1 MKRGRRNDEECILL
15 VPRSYF
21 ILLFMSYT
29 FRITGKKPI
38 KLKNFDPNHDAG
50 LTREEAEAKTVA
62 LCDELM
68 KRQEL
73 LYAASDHSVLL
84 VLQGRDTS
92 GKDGTIR
99 VVMGPLNSLGCNVA
113 SFKVPTS
120 HELAHDFL
128 WRVHQ
133 QTPGKGEI
141 TIFNRSHYEDVLVVR
156 VHNLVSK
163 KVWKSRFDHI
173 NNFEKLLVDT
183 NTIVLKFYLHIS
195 KEEQE
200 ERLLEREQDKT
211 KAWKLSV
218 GDWKERE
225 HWDDYTA
232 AYEDAIN
239 RCSTKDAPWHI
250 VPANKKWFR
259 NLAVA
264 QALVDALEPYKK
276 AWLKKLD
283 AMGAEEKALIE
294 EFRSNKQSRK

>member
-1 MKRGRRNDEECILL
+1 
-15 VPRSYF
+15 
-21 ILLFMSYT
+21 MSYT
-29 FRITGKKPI
+29 FRITGKKKI
-38 KLKNFDPNHDAG
+38 NLKDFDPDHDAG
-50 LTREEAEAKTVA
+50 LTREEAEAKTAA
-62 LCDELM
+62 LCEELQEL
-68 KRQEL
+68 QEL
-73 LYAASDHSVLL
+73 LYAASEHSVLI

-113 SFKVPTS
+113 SFKVPTAP
-120 HELAHDFL
+120 ELAHDFL

-156 VHNLVSK
+156 VHKLVPK
-163 KVWKSRFDHI
+163 KVWKARYEQI
-173 NNFEKLLVDT
+173 RNFEQLLLDN

-195 KEEQE
+195 PQEQE
-200 ERLLEREQDKT
+200 ERLLEREQDNT

-225 HWDDYTA
+225 LWDDYTA
-232 AYEDAIN
+232 AYEDALYQ
-239 RCSTKDAPWHI
+239 CSTKQAPWHI

-264 QALVDALEPYKK
+264 QAIVEALQPYKK
-276 AWLKKLD
+276 SWLKKLA
-283 AMGAEEKALIE
+283 AMGEKEKALLAE
-294 EFRSNKQSRK
+294 YRASASP